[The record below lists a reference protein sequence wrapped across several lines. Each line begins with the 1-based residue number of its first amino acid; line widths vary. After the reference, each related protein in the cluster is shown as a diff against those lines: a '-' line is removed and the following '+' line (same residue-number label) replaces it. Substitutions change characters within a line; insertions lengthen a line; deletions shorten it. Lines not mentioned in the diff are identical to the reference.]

1 MNEARGRVQVDR
13 AIALTGTAQASPDGI
28 VLEAGPV
35 SMTLENGA
43 LRWIRLGD
51 IEVIRGIA
59 FLIRDRNWGTP
70 VAEIAGLDIV
80 HADGGFRVV
89 FNAVCRTEDGMLPWS
104 AEITATADGTVRFA
118 ARATP
123 TADFTTNRTG
133 FVILHPLDRV
143 AGCPVEVTHTDGT
156 RRRARFPA
164 LIDPEQCFFDIR
176 ALSHEPMPGIR
187 ATCTMEG
194 DAWEMEDHRN
204 WLDASF
210 KTYVRPLALPYPY
223 VIPGGSTV
231 DQSVTLTFPGALP
244 KPRRES
250 RQGPVEIALGEALST
265 SMPKIGLRAPV
276 QWLQQARDA
285 APTLRE
291 VGAQL
296 INGRI
301 DPRQGHGERE
311 IRDYA
316 TLAETLGAEL
326 MLEYLAPCRTE
337 PAVELEAFAAAL
349 RRSGAHP
356 ESIAVA
362 PAEDR
367 IRQEPGAP
375 PPPLALLGAVYR
387 AAREALPGMTIGGGT
402 FAFFTEL
409 NRNWPPLGLIDY
421 VTHMTSST
429 VHAAD
434 DRAMM
439 ENLESFRHMRETVR
453 AFAGAMPHRLVAAQ
467 IGLEIGSGEP
477 APNPNNLRVA
487 LARMDPRQRGL
498 FGAAWALGY
507 VAAFAYGGAEVVTMG
522 APTGPAGIIYRR
534 TDYPQPYFDNLKGP
548 AVYPSYHVVAGL
560 GAALGGKLMAVKS
573 SDPAAVASLAYR
585 AGKGPVLWLANLTG
599 REQAV
604 KIGGLG
610 KAAMQ
615 LHLLDEDS
623 FQAAATDPG
632 FLEKPGKKLR
642 SAGSVKLGPY
652 AVARLSPARK

>member
-13 AIALTGTAQASPDGI
+13 AIALTGTAQAPPDGI

-356 ESIAVA
+356 ESIAIA

-487 LARMDPRQRGL
+487 MARMDPRQRGL
-498 FGAAWALGY
+498 FGAAWTLGALAELAAGG
-507 VAAFAYGGAEVVTMG
+507 VAAVTPAALAGEFGMMH
-522 APTGPAGIIYRR
+522 APMPW
-534 TDYPQPYFDNLKGP
+534 PQPWFDQRGGTLVFP
-548 AVYPSYHVVAGL
+548 IYHVVAGL
-560 GAALGGKLMAVKS
+560 AQAAGCRMISMSCSHPRRIAGLAHETPAGA
-573 SDPAAVASLAYR
+573 R
-585 AGKGPVLWLANLTG
+585 LWLANLTDTAQ
-599 REQAV
+599 EV
-604 KIGGLG
+604 SVPGLAMAR
-610 KAAMQ
+610 AAQ
-615 LHLLDEDS
+615 LDVVS
-623 FQAAATDPG
+623 FAAAAGDRRFMQRAAQPLG
-632 FLEKPGKKLR
+632 GSALEIGAYGVVCIDSGR
-642 SAGSVKLGPY
+642 
-652 AVARLSPARK
+652 